1 MFESAEVGH
10 KLDKAEYEKEVPK
23 LREALLG
30 AQYDLFERGRFQT
43 VALLAGIGG
52 GGRSETA
59 NRFNEWMDPRH
70 VFTHAFDR
78 RNDLERERPP
88 AWRYWLALPPR
99 GKLAIFLN
107 AWYYELLA
115 LRTAGRIDDGDLHR
129 LLQEI
134 RHFETMLAD
143 EGVLLVKIWFH
154 LSREEQRRRLKDL
167 QDDPRTRWR
176 VTEEDLAQL
185 KTYNRYRDVAEQVL
199 RETSTSEAPWMIV
212 EAADARYRDVAA
224 GRILLEALRER
235 LDKPHAR
242 VRPVTVAPVA
252 SLADNVKLLR
262 DVDLSRRIDPKEYPK
277 QLAKQQERF
286 ARLTQRKKFG
296 KRSMVIVFEGHDAAG
311 KGSTIRRIT
320 SALDARQYT
329 VVPISSPSDEE
340 RGRPYLWRFW
350 RRLPGHGHITI
361 FDRSWY
367 GRVLVERVEGLAPR
381 RRLDARLP
389 GDQRF
394 RGAAAAE
401 RHDRREVLAAD
412 RQGGAA
418 PALSRPR
425 VDAVQAVQDH
435 ARGLAQPQEVGG
447 VRGGR
452 RRHDRPHVDRDRAVD
467 DRRGGG
473 QVVRARQGAAD
484 AGADAGGGAVAF
496 PHRPP
501 TGRVSTGPAAGAR
514 LVSSMRDTLSRNEK
528 VDLLSWSVWST

>member
-43 VALLAGIGG
+43 IVLLSGIGG

-59 NRFNEWMDPRH
+59 NKLNEWLDPRH
-70 VFTHAFDR
+70 VFTYAFER

-99 GKLAIFLN
+99 GKIALFLN
-107 AWYYELLA
+107 AWYSELLA

-154 LSREEQRRRLKDL
+154 LAREEQRRRLKEL
-167 QDDPRTRWR
+167 LDDPRTRWR

-185 KTYNRYRDVAEQVL
+185 KTYNRYRDVAEHVL

-212 EAADARYRDVAA
+212 GAADPRYRDVSA
-224 GRILLEALRER
+224 GRILLETMRER

-242 VRPVTVAPVA
+242 VRPATAAPVV
-252 SLADNVKLLR
+252 SRADNVKLLR
-262 DVDLSRRIDPKEYPK
+262 EVDLSRRLDPKEYPK

-286 ARLTQRKKFG
+286 ARLTRRKKFG
-296 KRSMVIVFEGHDAAG
+296 KRAMVIVFEGHDAAG
-311 KGSTIRRIT
+311 KGSAIRRVT

-329 VVPISSPSDEE
+329 VVPVAAPSDEE

-367 GRVLVERVEGLAPR
+367 GRVLVERVEGLAPPADWMR
-381 RRLDARLP
+381 AYRELNDFEEQLLRSGTIVAKFWLQISKEEQLR
-389 GDQRF
+389 RF
-394 RGAAAAE
+394 RARETTAFKRFKITPEDWRNRKKWAAYE
-401 RHDRREVLAAD
+401 E
-412 RQGGAA
+412 
-418 PALSRPR
+418 
-425 VDAVQAVQDH
+425 
-435 ARGLAQPQEVGG
+435 
-447 VRGGR
+447 
-452 RRHDRPHVDRDRAVD
+452 
-467 DRRGGG
+467 
-473 QVVRARQGAAD
+473 
-484 AGADAGGGAVAF
+484 AVADMIDRTSTEIAPWTIVEAEDKAF
-496 PHRPP
+496 A
-501 TGRVSTGPAAGAR
+501 RVKILRALARTLEAA
-514 LVSSMRDTLSRNEK
+514 L
-528 VDLLSWSVWST
+528 

>member
-43 VALLAGIGG
+43 LALLAGIGG

-99 GKLAIFLN
+99 GKIAIFLN

-167 QDDPRTRWR
+167 LDDPRTRWR

-212 EAADARYRDVAA
+212 EASDPRYRDVAA

-311 KGSTIRRIT
+311 KGSAIRRIT

-329 VVPISSPSDEE
+329 VVPIVVAE
-340 RGRPYLWRFW
+340 R
-350 RRLPGHGHITI
+350 
-361 FDRSWY
+361 
-367 GRVLVERVEGLAPR
+367 
-381 RRLDARLP
+381 
-389 GDQRF
+389 
-394 RGAAAAE
+394 RGARPAVSVA
-401 RHDRREVLAAD
+401 VLAALARPRPHHD
-412 RQGGAA
+412 LRPVLVRPGAGRARRGARAA
-418 PALSRPR
+418 PPTGCAPTARSTTSRSSCCGAGRSSRSSGCRSARRSSSGAFARASRRRSSASRSRPR
-425 VDAVQAVQDH
+425 TGAT
-435 ARGLAQPQEVGG
+435 ARS
-447 VRGGR
+447 GR
-452 RRHDRPHVDRDRAVD
+452 RTRRPS
-467 DRRGGG
+467 
-473 QVVRARQGAAD
+473 
-484 AGADAGGGAVAF
+484 
-496 PHRPP
+496 P
-501 TGRVSTGPAAGAR
+501 T
-514 LVSSMRDTLSRNEK
+514 
-528 VDLLSWSVWST
+528 